1 MNEAPTIEV
10 TGAVKRFGL
19 VTALAGVSFK
29 ARRGEVLGLL
39 GPDGAGKSTLMRL
52 LSGVMSPDEGQ
63 ISIAGSDVVHN
74 PESAKPHLGYLP
86 QRFALYLD
94 LTVAENLRFCAEL
107 FGVRKREYRERAD
120 RLLAITRLAPF
131 TERLAGKLS
140 GGMKQKLGLMCA
152 LIHTP
157 EVLLLDE
164 PTTGVDPA
172 SRRDFWEL
180 IHDLPAQ
187 GVTVLVSTPYMD
199 EAERC
204 DRLVLLNRGK
214 LLADGTPA
222 ELRAAVEGNLFSI
235 TVQPQRSARGVLKAL
250 EYVQSVIVFG
260 DSLHIA
266 TWSDVETSA
275 LVDALDQAG
284 LKVAQAEQ
292 IEPGLEDAF
301 TAALAREEVDL
312 G

>member
-1 MNEAPTIEV
+1 MSETTTIEV
-10 TGAVKRFGL
+10 AGAVKRFGAL
-19 VTALAGVSFK
+19 TALAGVSFK
-29 ARRGEVLGLL
+29 AGRGEVLGLL

-63 ISIAGSDVVHN
+63 ISIAGKDVVHN

-86 QRFALYLD
+86 QRFALYVD
-94 LTVAENLRFCAEL
+94 LSVSENLRFAAEL
-107 FGVRKREYRERAD
+107 FGVNKREYRERAD

-131 TERLAGKLS
+131 TDRLAGKLS

-157 EVLLLDE
+157 EVVLLDE

-214 LLADGTPA
+214 LLADDTPA
-222 ELRAAVEGNLFSI
+222 GLKAAVEGNLFSI
-235 TVQPQRSARGVLKAL
+235 AVQPQRSARNILKTL
-250 EYVQSVIVFG
+250 EFVQSVIVFG
-260 DSLHIA
+260 DSLHI
-266 TWSDVETSA
+266 TTRSDVETGA
-275 LVDALDQAG
+275 LVAALDQAG
-284 LKVAQAEQ
+284 LEITQAEQ

-301 TAALAREEVDL
+301 AAALAREEVDL